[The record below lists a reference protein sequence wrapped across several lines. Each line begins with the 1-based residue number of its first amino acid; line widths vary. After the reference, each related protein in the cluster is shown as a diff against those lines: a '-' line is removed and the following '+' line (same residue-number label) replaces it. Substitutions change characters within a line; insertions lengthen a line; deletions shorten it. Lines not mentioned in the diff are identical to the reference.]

1 MHILVTGGAGFIGG
15 HLAESFVDAGHD
27 VTTLDILEP
36 FYDLGLK
43 EHNIDVARQKATET
57 NGSYEFIEGSTAD
70 KALVD
75 DIVEDIDIIYHQAAQ
90 AGVRASVEDPTKVT
104 EYNING
110 SQTILEA
117 AHKHDVDRVVNASS
131 SSVYGKP
138 EYLPYDE
145 AHPNEPVS
153 PYGVSKLAV
162 EHYMRVY
169 NEVYGLP
176 TVSLRYFTVYGP
188 RMRPNMAISNF
199 VSRCMR
205 GESPEIYGDGEQT
218 RDFTYIDDIVDA
230 NHSLLTDDSA
240 DGETM
245 NIGSTDNIDISTL
258 AETVRDEIDPTLDI
272 RYTEARDG
280 DAEHTHADIS
290 KATRLIGYEP
300 SHDIREGVSDF
311 IDWYEQNREWY
322 EPLVV
327 SS

>member
-1 MHILVTGGAGFIGG
+1 MYILVTGGAGFIGG
-15 HLAESFVDAGHD
+15 HLAESFVKKGHE
-27 VTTLDILEP
+27 VTALDILEP

-43 EHNIDVARQKATET
+43 EHNIDAARNATQ
-57 NGSYEFIEGSTAD
+57 NNAGSYEFVEGSTTD
-70 KALVD
+70 SDLVD
-75 DIVEDIDIIYHQAAQ
+75 SIMQDIDVVYHQAAQ
-90 AGVRASVEDPTKVT
+90 AGVRASVDEPTKVT

-117 AHKHDVDRVVNASS
+117 ARKHDVDRVINASS

-153 PYGVSKLAV
+153 PYGASKLAV

-169 NEVYGLP
+169 TEVYGLP

-205 GESPEIYGDGEQT
+205 GEPPEIYGDGEQT
-218 RDFTYIDDIVDA
+218 RDFTYIEDVVEA
-230 NHSLLTDDSA
+230 NHRLLEDDSA
-240 DGETM
+240 DGEIM
-245 NIGSTDNIDISTL
+245 NIGSTDNIDITTL
-258 AETVRDEIDPTLDI
+258 AEVVRDEIDPTLDI
-272 RYTEARDG
+272 EYTNPREG

-290 KATRLIGYEP
+290 KATDLIGYKP
-300 SHDIREGVSDF
+300 SREIREGVSEF
-311 IDWYEQNREWY
+311 IEWYEQNREWY
-322 EPLVV
+322 EPLVL

>member
-15 HLAESFVDAGHD
+15 HLADSFIDADHD

-43 EHNIDVARQKATET
+43 EHNIEVARQRATET
-57 NGSYEFIEGSTAD
+57 DGSYEFIEGSTTD
-70 KALVD
+70 TKLVN
-75 DIVEDIDIIYHQAAQ
+75 DIVEDIDVIYHQAAQ
-90 AGVRASVEDPTKVT
+90 AGVRASVEEPTKVT

-117 AHKHDVDRVVNASS
+117 ARKHDVTRVVNASS

-153 PYGVSKLAV
+153 PYGASKLAV

-199 VSRCMR
+199 VSRCTNN
-205 GESPEIYGDGEQT
+205 ESPIVYADGTQT
-218 RDFTYIDDIVDA
+218 RDFTYIEDIVDA
-230 NHSLLTDDSA
+230 NLTLLKSDEA
-240 DGETM
+240 DGEVL
-245 NIGSTDNIDISTL
+245 NIGSLDNIEIQTL
-258 AETVRDEIDPTLDI
+258 ATVVRD
-272 RYTEARDG
+272 
-280 DAEHTHADIS
+280 
-290 KATRLIGYEP
+290 
-300 SHDIREGVSDF
+300 
-311 IDWYEQNREWY
+311 
-322 EPLVV
+322 
-327 SS
+327 